1 MSDVETQ
8 IQMDRLAL
16 ERRGRSP
23 GSMASG
29 SLALALIAIVWGI
42 NFSVIK
48 VGLDSLEPFAFN
60 ALRFPIASLVLLIVL
75 LARGQF
81 GLPEREDF
89 PRILVLGLL
98 GNVVYQVNF
107 IIGIDRTLAGN
118 ASLLLA
124 TTPVWTAVLSA
135 GVGHER
141 LKGAFWLGLL
151 GAIAG
156 MVLVVIGNRTGL
168 RLSGDTAAGDLLMV
182 GASMVWAV
190 YTVGSRDLIRRYGP
204 LPLAAWTLW
213 AGTAGL
219 LVLGAPDLVST
230 DFSAVG
236 AGAWISVMY
245 AGAFGIGIAYALWYY
260 GVDVMG
266 SARTALYSNAVPV
279 VAIVVA
285 WIWLA
290 ERPSWHQLVGAT
302 LILGGITYA
311 KRGAEALKAT

>member
-1 MSDVETQ
+1 M
-8 IQMDRLAL
+8 
-16 ERRGRSP
+16 P
-23 GSMASG
+23 GSVASG
-29 SLALALIAIVWGI
+29 TLAMALVVVVWGI
-42 NFSVIK
+42 NFTVIK
-48 VGLDSLEPFAFN
+48 VGLESLEPFAFN
-60 ALRFPIASLVLLIVL
+60 ALRFPVASLVLLFVL
-75 LARGQF
+75 MGRGQLS
-81 GLPEREDF
+81 LPDREDL

-141 LKGAFWLGLL
+141 LRGAFWLGLS

-156 MVLVVIGNRTGL
+156 MVLVVIGNRADL
-168 RLSGDTAAGDLLMV
+168 ELSGETAAGDLLMV

-219 LVLGAPDLVST
+219 LILGAPELLRT
-230 DFSAVG
+230 DFSQIGIVAW
-236 AGAWISVMY
+236 AGVLY
-245 AGAFGIGIAYALWYY
+245 AGALGIGVAYALWYY

-285 WIWLA
+285 WIWLS
-290 ERPSWHQLVGAT
+290 EQPTGRQMVGAA

-311 KRGAEALKAT
+311 KRGAEAAKVT